1 MKWVEVKMKELGV
14 LSNPSY
20 KITALMDHGAMI
32 TISSGKRVFDC
43 KPLGVIWGKF
53 PEVRLSAS
61 EKSLTATPLENCQR
75 SCE

>member
-53 PEVRLSAS
+53 PEVRFDTPEAIH
-61 EKSLTATPLENCQR
+61 KATPLQ
-75 SCE
+75 